1 MTATREQ
8 AVENPEGVRR
18 GAARGRRSAARVRPE
33 IDGPVR
39 RCLASGERLH
49 QDRLLRFVVGP
60 GDELVPDLAGKLP
73 GRGLWI
79 RPERALLERA
89 ATRGLFARA
98 AKAPVRVPEDLAERV
113 GRALRRRCL
122 ESLGLA
128 RRAGAALAGHDK
140 VRAVLERG
148 EAALLLQA
156 ADGSPAQRARLAA
169 LGRGHRPG
177 LEVIETLTAGE
188 LGEALGRGS
197 SVHVAVLPGGVAER
211 LRLDC
216 ARAAAYDHPGKARP
230 GTARDDGRGHG
241 RDANE

>member
-1 MTATREQ
+1 MGARH
-8 AVENPEGVRR
+8 
-18 GAARGRRSAARVRPE
+18 GAARSRRAAVRPLE
-33 IDGPVR
+33 DAEGPIR

-60 GDELVPDLAGKLP
+60 ESELVPDLAGKLP

-89 ATRGLFARA
+89 AARGLFARA
-98 AKAPVRVPEDLAERV
+98 AKTPVKVPVDLAERV
-113 GRALRRRCL
+113 GRGLRRRCL
-122 ESLGLA
+122 EGIGLA

-169 LGRGHRPG
+169 LGRGHRPD
-177 LEVIETLTAGE
+177 LEVIEMLTAAE
-188 LGEALGRGS
+188 LGEALGRGAC
-197 SVHVAVLPGGVAER
+197 VHLAVLPGGVAER

-216 ARAAAYDHPGKARP
+216 ARAAAYDLREV
-230 GTARDDGRGHG
+230 ARDDGRGDG

>member
-1 MTATREQ
+1 MMATRDQ
-8 AVENPEGVRR
+8 ATEAPVGARR
-18 GAARGRRSAARVRPE
+18 GAARRRPVAARPLPE
-33 IDGPVR
+33 AEGPIR

-60 GDELVPDLAGKLP
+60 DGELVPDLAGKLP

-79 RPERALLERA
+79 RPERVLLERA
-89 ATRGLFARA
+89 AARGLFARA
-98 AKAPVRVPEDLAERV
+98 AKAPVKVPADLAERV

-122 ESLGLA
+122 EGLGLA

-169 LGRGHRPG
+169 LGRGLRPG
-177 LEVIETLTAGE
+177 LEVIETLTAVE

-216 ARAAAYDHPGKARP
+216 ARAAAYDDPGTARP
-230 GTARDDGRGHG
+230 GIARDDGRGDG